1 MMSAPLPPVFRMSPD
16 LAQQLLLK
24 TLLPL
29 ALLIAAGG
37 IWPRWQSGI
46 SIVGLRGEISR
57 LVLNF
62 FAPMLFFAAGA
73 AATVDLSLLQVP
85 LIVGL
90 TTLAGLGLAA
100 LALFATPLGRGLSRP
115 ARGTIMLTA
124 GFGNV
129 LFFGYPL
136 LTTVFGEP
144 GARYPFFADM
154 LAATPLVWSIGV
166 WIAFRCG
173 KHTEHAS
180 FLAMWLRLPPVWG
193 FAAGLAVNLSGLP
206 LAPLIEAA
214 RWAGSPTIPLMLF
227 VLGLTIPWHDLR
239 PQKAVY
245 VSLTIKLALMPLLAL
260 GIALALPGKLS
271 EPAEA
276 GVLEAAMPT
285 MVMVIALADR
295 FGLDTRLAG
304 LIMGWSTL
312 AGLVTLPFWLVVVKG
327 LAS

>member
-1 MMSAPLPPVFRMSPD
+1 MSAE

-29 ALLIAAGG
+29 SLLIAAGG

-46 SIVGLRGEISR
+46 SIVGLRGEINR

-73 AATVDLSLLQVP
+73 AARVDLNILQVP
-85 LIVGL
+85 QILGTATL
-90 TTLAGLGLAA
+90 TGLGLAA
-100 LALFATPLGRGLSRP
+100 LALYATPLGRGLSNP
-115 ARGTIMLTA
+115 ARGAIMLA
-124 GFGNV
+124 SGFGNV
-129 LFFGYPL
+129 LFFGYPF
-136 LTTVFGEP
+136 LTTVFGER
-144 GARYPFFADM
+144 GGRYPFFADM
-154 LAATPLVWSIGV
+154 LATTPLIWSLGV

-180 FLAMWLRLPPVWG
+180 FLRMWLKLPPVWG
-193 FAAGLAVNLSGLP
+193 FAAGLAANLSGLP

-239 PQKAVY
+239 PQKAVA
-245 VSLTIKLALMPLLAL
+245 VAMFIKLALMPLLAL
-260 GIALALPGKLS
+260 GVALAWPGPLS
-271 EPAEA
+271 EPGEA

-295 FGLDTRLAG
+295 FGLDTRLAS

-312 AGLVTLPFWLVVVKG
+312 AGLVTLPFWLWLLKG

>member
-1 MMSAPLPPVFRMSPD
+1 MSAE

-29 ALLIAAGG
+29 SLLIAAGG

-46 SIVGLRGEISR
+46 SIVGLRGEINR

-73 AATVDLSLLQVP
+73 SATVDLSLLQVP
-85 LIVGL
+85 LILGAATLFGL
-90 TTLAGLGLAA
+90 ALAA
-100 LALFATPLGRGLSRP
+100 LALFATPLGTGLTRPQRG
-115 ARGTIMLTA
+115 AIMLSS

-129 LFFGYPL
+129 LFFGYPF
-136 LTTVFGEP
+136 LTTVFGEA
-144 GARYPFFADM
+144 GGRYPFFADM
-154 LAATPLVWSIGV
+154 LATTPLVWSLGV

-173 KHTEHAS
+173 RHTEHAS
-180 FLAMWLRLPPVWG
+180 FLKMWLKLPPVWG
-193 FAAGLAVNLSGLP
+193 FAAGIAVNLSGAELTP
-206 LAPLIEAA
+206 LVEAA

-239 PQKAVY
+239 PHKAVF
-245 VSLTIKLALMPLLAL
+245 VALGIKLALMPLLAL
-260 GIALALPGKLS
+260 GIALAWPGPLT

-312 AGLVTLPFWLVVVKG
+312 AGLVTLPFWLGLLKG

>member
-1 MMSAPLPPVFRMSPD
+1 MSPD

-29 ALLIAAGG
+29 SLLIAAGG
-37 IWPRWQSGI
+37 IWPRWQTGI
-46 SIVGLRGEISR
+46 SIVGLRGEINR

-73 AATVDLSLLQVP
+73 SATVDLSILQVP
-85 LIVGL
+85 LILGVA
-90 TTLAGLGLAA
+90 TLFGLGLAA

-115 ARGTIMLTA
+115 QRGAIMLA
-124 GFGNV
+124 SGFGNV
-129 LFFGYPL
+129 LFFGYPF
-136 LTTVFGEP
+136 LTTVYGES

-154 LAATPLVWSIGV
+154 LATTPLVWSLGV

-173 KHTEHAS
+173 KHTEHAN
-180 FLAMWLRLPPVWG
+180 FLKMWLKLPPVWG
-193 FAAGLAVNLSGLP
+193 FAAGITVNLSGLGLEP
-206 LAPLIEAA
+206 LVEAA
-214 RWAGSPTIPLMLF
+214 HWAGSPTIPLMLF

-239 PQKAVY
+239 PQKAVF
-245 VSLTIKLALMPLLAL
+245 VALGIKLALMPLLAL
-260 GIALALPGKLS
+260 GIALAWPGTLD
-271 EPAEA
+271 EPGEA
-276 GVLEAAMPT
+276 AVLEAAMPT

-312 AGLVTLPFWLVVVKG
+312 VGLVTLPFWLVVVKG
-327 LAS
+327 IAS

>member
-1 MMSAPLPPVFRMSPD
+1 MSPE
-16 LAQQLLLK
+16 LAQQLLLE

-46 SIVGLRGEISR
+46 SVVGLRGEINR

-73 AATVDLSLLQVP
+73 SATVDFDLLQLP
-85 LIVGL
+85 LILGGA
-90 TTLAGLGLAA
+90 TLAGLALAA

-115 ARGTIMLTA
+115 QRGAVMLA
-124 GFGNV
+124 SGFGNV
-129 LFFGYPL
+129 LFFGYPF
-136 LTTVFGEP
+136 LTTVFGES

-154 LAATPLVWSIGV
+154 LATTPLVWSLGV

-180 FLAMWLRLPPVWG
+180 FLEMWLKLPPVWG
-193 FAAGLAVNLSGLP
+193 FAAGVALNVSGAG
-206 LAPLIEAA
+206 LAPLVEAA

-239 PQKAVY
+239 PHRAVL
-245 VSLTIKLALMPLLAL
+245 VALSIKLALMPLVAL
-260 GIALALPGKLS
+260 GIALAWPGRLG
-271 EPAEA
+271 EPGEA

-295 FGLDTRLAG
+295 FGLDARLAG
-304 LIMGWSTL
+304 LVMGWSTL
-312 AGLVTLPFWLVVVKG
+312 AGLVTLPSWLWLLKG

>member
-1 MMSAPLPPVFRMSPD
+1 MSPD

-46 SIVGLRGEISR
+46 SIVGLRGEINR

-73 AATVDLSLLQVP
+73 SATVDLSLLQVP
-85 LIVGL
+85 LILGL
-90 TTLAGLGLAA
+90 ATLFGLGLSA
-100 LALFATPLGRGLSRP
+100 LVLFATPLGHGLTRPQRG
-115 ARGTIMLTA
+115 AVMLTA
-124 GFGNV
+124 SFGNV
-129 LFFGYPL
+129 LFFGYPF

-173 KHTEHAS
+173 QHTEHAS
-180 FLAMWLRLPPVWG
+180 FLAMWLKLPPVWG

-206 LAPLIEAA
+206 LVPLVEAA

-239 PQKAVY
+239 PQKAVF
-245 VSLTIKLALMPLLAL
+245 VALAIKLALMPLLAL
-260 GIALALPGKLS
+260 GIALAWPGKLT
-271 EPAEA
+271 EPGEA

>member
-1 MMSAPLPPVFRMSPD
+1 MSSE

-46 SIVGLRGEISR
+46 SIVGLRGEINR

-73 AATVDLSLLQVP
+73 SATVNFNLLQLP
-85 LIVGL
+85 LILG
-90 TTLAGLGLAA
+90 TATLAGLGLAA

-115 ARGTIMLTA
+115 QRGAIMLA
-124 GFGNV
+124 SGFGNV
-129 LFFGYPL
+129 LFFGYPF
-136 LTTVFGEP
+136 LTTVFGER
-144 GARYPFFADM
+144 GGRYPFFADM
-154 LAATPLVWSIGV
+154 LATTPLVWSLGV
-166 WIAFRCG
+166 WIAFHCG
-173 KHTEHAS
+173 RHTEHAS
-180 FLAMWLRLPPVWG
+180 FLRMWLRLPPVWG
-193 FAAGLAVNLSGLP
+193 FAAGIAVNLSGAA
-206 LAPLIEAA
+206 LAPLVEAA

-239 PQKAVY
+239 PQKAV
-245 VSLTIKLALMPLLAL
+245 VVALAIKLALMPLLGL
-260 GIALALPGKLS
+260 GVALAWPGPLS
-271 EPAEA
+271 ELGEA

-295 FGLDTRLAG
+295 FGLDARLAG
-304 LIMGWSTL
+304 LVMGWSTL
-312 AGLVTLPFWLVVVKG
+312 AGLVTLPFWLWLLKG

>member
-1 MMSAPLPPVFRMSPD
+1 MSAE

-29 ALLIAAGG
+29 SLLIAAGA
-37 IWPRWQSGI
+37 IWPRWQSGV
-46 SIVGLRGEISR
+46 SVVGLRGEINR

-73 AATVDLSLLQVP
+73 SATVDLAILQVP
-85 LIVGL
+85 LILGAA
-90 TTLAGLGLAA
+90 TLFGLGLSA

-115 ARGTIMLTA
+115 QRGAIMLA
-124 GFGNV
+124 SGFGNV
-129 LFFGYPL
+129 LFFGYPF
-136 LTTVFGEP
+136 LTTVYGES

-154 LAATPLVWSIGV
+154 LATTPLVWSLGV

-173 KHTEHAS
+173 RHAEHAS
-180 FLAMWLRLPPVWG
+180 FLSMWLKLPPVWG
-193 FAAGLAVNLSGLP
+193 FAAGIAVNLSGAALEP
-206 LAPLIEAA
+206 LVEAA

-239 PQKAVY
+239 PQKAVF
-245 VSLTIKLALMPLLAL
+245 VALGIKLALMPLLAL
-260 GIALALPGKLS
+260 GIALTWPGKLS
-271 EPAEA
+271 EPGEA
-276 GVLEAAMPT
+276 AILEAAMPT

-312 AGLVTLPFWLVVVKG
+312 VGLVTLPFWLVVVKG
-327 LAS
+327 IAS

>member
-1 MMSAPLPPVFRMSPD
+1 MSAE

-29 ALLIAAGG
+29 SLLIAAGG
-37 IWPRWQSGI
+37 IWPRWQTGI
-46 SIVGLRGEISR
+46 SIVGLRGEINR

-73 AATVDLSLLQVP
+73 SATVDVAILQVP
-85 LIVGL
+85 LILGAA
-90 TTLAGLGLAA
+90 TLFGLGLAA
-100 LALFATPLGRGLSRP
+100 LALLATPLGRGLTRP
-115 ARGTIMLTA
+115 QCGAIMLA
-124 GFGNV
+124 SGFGNV
-129 LFFGYPL
+129 LFFGYPF
-136 LTTVFGEP
+136 LTTVFGES

-154 LAATPLVWSIGV
+154 LSTTPLVWSVGV

-173 KHTEHAS
+173 HHAEQTS
-180 FLAMWLRLPPVWG
+180 FLRMWLTLPPVWG
-193 FAAGLAVNLSGLP
+193 FGLGIAVNLSGFD
-206 LAPLIEAA
+206 LAPLVEAA

-239 PQKAVY
+239 PQRAVF
-245 VSLTIKLALMPLLAL
+245 VALAIKLALMPLFAL
-260 GIALALPGKLS
+260 GVALAWPGPLA
-271 EPAEA
+271 EAGEA

-304 LIMGWSTL
+304 LAMGWSTL
-312 AGLVTLPFWLVVVKG
+312 SGLVTLPFWLWLLKG

>member
-1 MMSAPLPPVFRMSPD
+1 MSPE

-46 SIVGLRGEISR
+46 SIVGLRGEINR

-85 LIVGL
+85 LILGVA
-90 TTLAGLGLAA
+90 TLAGLGLAA
-100 LALFATPLGRGLSRP
+100 LALYATPLGRGLSDP

-124 GFGNV
+124 AFGNV

-180 FLAMWLRLPPVWG
+180 FLSMWLRLPPVWG

-239 PQKAVY
+239 PQKAVF
-245 VSLTIKLALMPLLAL
+245 VSLAIKLVLMPLLAL
-260 GIALALPGKLS
+260 GLALALPGKLT

-312 AGLVTLPFWLVVVKG
+312 AGLVTLPFWLVAVKG

>member
-1 MMSAPLPPVFRMSPD
+1 MSAD

-37 IWPRWQSGI
+37 IWPRWQSGV
-46 SIVGLRGEISR
+46 SIPALRGEINR

-62 FAPMLFFAAGA
+62 FAPVLYFAAGA
-73 AATVDLSLLQVP
+73 AASIDLSLLQVP
-85 LIVGL
+85 LILGAA
-90 TTLAGLGLAA
+90 TLFGLALA
-100 LALFATPLGRGLSRP
+100 AAALFATPLGRGLSRP
-115 ARGTIMLTA
+115 ACGAILLA
-124 GFGNV
+124 SGFGNV

-136 LTTVFGEP
+136 LTTVYGEA

-173 KHTEHAS
+173 NHREHVS
-180 FLAMWLRLPPVWG
+180 FFAMWLKLPPVWG

-206 LAPLIEAA
+206 LTPLIEAA

-239 PQKAVY
+239 PQKAVA
-245 VSLTIKLALMPLLAL
+245 VALAIKLVLMPLLAL
-260 GIALALPGKLS
+260 GIALAWPGGLN
-271 EPAEA
+271 ERGEA

-312 AGLVTLPFWLVVVKG
+312 AGLVTLPFWLLVVKG

>member
-1 MMSAPLPPVFRMSPD
+1 MSPD

-46 SIVGLRGEISR
+46 SIVGLRGEINR
-57 LVLNF
+57 LVLSF

-85 LIVGL
+85 LILGL
-90 TTLAGLGLAA
+90 ATLAGLGLAA
-100 LALFATPLGRGLSRP
+100 LALYATPLGRGLSRP

-154 LAATPLVWSIGV
+154 LAATPLAWSIGV

-180 FLAMWLRLPPVWG
+180 FLSMWLRLPPVWG

-206 LAPLIEAA
+206 LTPLIEAA

-245 VSLTIKLALMPLLAL
+245 VSLTIKLVLMPLLAL
-260 GIALALPGKLS
+260 GIALALPGKLT

>member
-1 MMSAPLPPVFRMSPD
+1 MSPD

-46 SIVGLRGEISR
+46 SIVGLRGEINR

-85 LIVGL
+85 LILGL
-90 TTLAGLGLAA
+90 ATLAGLGLSA
-100 LALFATPLGRGLSRP
+100 LALYATPLGRGLSRP

-154 LAATPLVWSIGV
+154 LAATPLIWSIGV

-180 FLAMWLRLPPVWG
+180 FLSMWLKLPPVWG
-193 FAAGLAVNLSGLP
+193 FVAGLAVNLSGLP
-206 LAPLIEAA
+206 LTPLVEAA

-245 VSLTIKLALMPLLAL
+245 VSLTIKLVLMPLLAL
-260 GIALALPGKLS
+260 GIALALPGKLT

>member
-1 MMSAPLPPVFRMSPD
+1 MSAD

-29 ALLIAAGG
+29 SLLIAAGA
-37 IWPRWQSGI
+37 IWPRWQTGVS
-46 SIVGLRGEISR
+46 VVALRGEINR

-73 AATVDLSLLQVP
+73 VATVDLSLLRMP
-85 LIVGL
+85 LILGVA
-90 TTLAGLGLAA
+90 TLLGLGLAG
-100 LALFATPLGRGLSRP
+100 LILFVTPLGRGLSDP
-115 ARGTIMLTA
+115 QRGAIVLA
-124 GFGNV
+124 SGFGNV
-129 LFFGYPL
+129 LFFGYPF
-136 LTTVFGEP
+136 LTTVYGEEN
-144 GARYPFFADM
+144 GSRYPFFADM
-154 LAATPLVWSIGV
+154 LATTPLVWSLGV

-173 KHTEHAS
+173 RHTEHAS

-193 FAAGLAVNLSGLP
+193 FGAGLAVNLSGLP
-206 LAPLIEAA
+206 LAPLIEAG

-239 PQKAVY
+239 PQKAVF
-245 VSLTIKLALMPLLAL
+245 VALAIKLALMPLFAL
-260 GIALALPGKLS
+260 GIALAWPGELT
-271 EPAEA
+271 EPGEA
-276 GVLEAAMPT
+276 AVLEAAMPT

-304 LIMGWSTL
+304 LVMGWSTL
-312 AGLVTLPFWLVVVKG
+312 IGLVTLPFWLVVVKG

>member
-1 MMSAPLPPVFRMSPD
+1 
-16 LAQQLLLK
+16 
-24 TLLPL
+24 
-29 ALLIAAGG
+29 
-37 IWPRWQSGI
+37 
-46 SIVGLRGEISR
+46 
-57 LVLNF
+57 
-62 FAPMLFFAAGA
+62 MLFFAAGA

-100 LALFATPLGRGLSRP
+100 LALYATPLGRGLSRP

>member
-1 MMSAPLPPVFRMSPD
+1 MSPD

-46 SIVGLRGEISR
+46 SIVGLRGEINR

-73 AATVDLSLLQVP
+73 AATVDLTLLQVP
-85 LIVGL
+85 LILGL
-90 TTLAGLGLAA
+90 ATLAGLGLAA
-100 LALFATPLGRGLSRP
+100 LALYATPLGRGLSRP

-154 LAATPLVWSIGV
+154 LAATPLAWSIGV

-173 KHTEHAS
+173 KHTERAS
-180 FLAMWLRLPPVWG
+180 FLSMWLKLPPVWG

-206 LAPLIEAA
+206 LTPLIEAA

-245 VSLTIKLALMPLLAL
+245 VSLTIKLVLMPLLAL
-260 GIALALPGKLS
+260 GIALALPGKLT

>member
-1 MMSAPLPPVFRMSPD
+1 MSAD

-29 ALLIAAGG
+29 SLLIAAGG

-46 SIVGLRGEISR
+46 SIVGLRGEINR

-73 AATVDLSLLQVP
+73 AATVDFNLLQVP
-85 LIVGL
+85 LILG
-90 TTLAGLGLAA
+90 TATLFGLGLAA
-100 LALFATPLGRGLSRP
+100 LALFATPLGHGLSRP
-115 ARGTIMLTA
+115 QCGAIMLA
-124 GFGNV
+124 SGFGNV
-129 LFFGYPL
+129 LFFGYPF

-154 LAATPLVWSIGV
+154 LATTPLIWSLGV

-180 FLAMWLRLPPVWG
+180 FLRMWLKLPPVWG

-239 PQKAVY
+239 PHKAVF
-245 VSLTIKLALMPLLAL
+245 VAMAIKLALMPLLAL
-260 GIALALPGKLS
+260 GIALAWPGTLT
-271 EPAEA
+271 EPGEA

-327 LAS
+327 FAS

>member
-1 MMSAPLPPVFRMSPD
+1 MSPD

-29 ALLIAAGG
+29 SLLIAAGG
-37 IWPRWQSGI
+37 IWPRWQTGI
-46 SIVGLRGEISR
+46 SIVGLRGEINR

-73 AATVDLSLLQVP
+73 SATVDLAILQVP
-85 LIVGL
+85 LILGTATLFGL
-90 TTLAGLGLAA
+90 ALAA
-100 LALFATPLGRGLSRP
+100 LALFATPLGNGLSKP
-115 ARGTIMLTA
+115 QRGTIMLA
-124 GFGNV
+124 SGFGNV
-129 LFFGYPL
+129 LFFGYPF
-136 LTTVFGEP
+136 LTTVYGES

-154 LAATPLVWSIGV
+154 LSTTPLVWSLGV
-166 WIAFRCG
+166 WMAFRCG

-180 FLAMWLRLPPVWG
+180 FLKMWLTLPPVWG
-193 FAAGLAVNLSGLP
+193 FAAGIAVNLSGVALDP
-206 LAPLIEAA
+206 LVEAA

-239 PQKAVY
+239 PQKAVF
-245 VSLTIKLALMPLLAL
+245 VAMGIKLALMPLLAL
-260 GIALALPGKLS
+260 GIALAWPGPLS
-271 EPAEA
+271 EPGEA
-276 GVLEAAMPT
+276 AVLEAAMPT

-312 AGLVTLPFWLVVVKG
+312 AGLVTLPFWLWLLKG
-327 LAS
+327 IAS